1 MRFEECPVPGVW
13 VVGLTPFDD
22 ERGRFARAF
31 SEEEFAA
38 QGLETHVSQV
48 NISRNRAAGTIRG
61 MHLQRAPHEEV
72 KMVRCIQGAVF
83 DVAVD
88 ARPDSPNYLAWHARE
103 LSADNGLLMYVPKG
117 FAHGFQTLTDGATIM
132 YLTSAP
138 YEPAAESGLRWN
150 DPAIGIDWPLPLAA
164 ISDKDA
170 AIPLVTRP

>member
-1 MRFEECPVPGVW
+1 
-13 VVGLTPFDD
+13 
-22 ERGRFARAF
+22 
-31 SEEEFAA
+31 
-38 QGLETHVSQV
+38 
-48 NISRNRAAGTIRG
+48 
-61 MHLQRAPHEEV
+61 
-72 KMVRCIQGAVF
+72 MVRCIQGAVF